1 MADLNECLFVGK
13 IGSNIK
19 KGKTQNGEPY
29 IGFLLRC
36 EPVANSNSSKNNQSQ
51 MISIRCFKPKVIRYI
66 EDVKAKMNT
75 NVVVIGFVSS
85 YPTEVNGKRLT
96 ANSINANHIYC
107 IQVKPYQ

>member
-36 EPVANSNSSKNNQSQ
+36 EPVANSNSSMNNQSQ
-51 MISIRCFKPKVIRYI
+51 MISIRCFKPKVIKYL
-66 EDVKAKMNT
+66 ETVCAKMNDPC
-75 NVVVIGFVSS
+75 VVIGFVSS
-85 YPTEVNGKRLT
+85 YRAEVRGKSLT
-96 ANSINANHIYC
+96 ANSINANQIL
-107 IQVKPYQ
+107 IVKTKKD